1 MTSLASRAERTFH
14 PISEHPK
21 IMLLSGDIGGTKSI
35 LALYPTDGDPR
46 TPVIRQRFAS
56 RDFPSITRLLDAF
69 LAEHEA
75 QVEAACFAVA
85 GPVVAGKA
93 EATNLSWV
101 VTEQGMRARLGD
113 IPVRLVNDL
122 QATAYAIPSL
132 TPDDLHTLHPGEPE
146 PEGALAVIAPG
157 TGLGEAYL
165 VWDGGKYR
173 AYASE
178 GGHADFAPRNELEI
192 ALLRFLMRRMDHVS
206 YERVCS
212 GVGIPNL
219 YAFLKDSGYAPEPPW
234 LAQQLLQANDP
245 TPVIVTAAL
254 KKDPPCALCEATL
267 DQFVSILGAEAG
279 NLALKVLSTGGVYV
293 AGGIPPRILD
303 ALSHG
308 QFMKSFIRKGRFADR
323 LVRMPV
329 HVVLNPDTA
338 LIGAARYGFDLIR
351 K

>member
-1 MTSLASRAERTFH
+1 
-14 PISEHPK
+14 
-21 IMLLSGDIGGTKSI
+21 MLFSGDIGGTKSI

-46 TPVIRQRFAS
+46 TPVIRRRFAS

-69 LAEHEA
+69 LTEHEA
-75 QVEAACFAVA
+75 RVEAACFAVA

-101 VTEQGMRARLGD
+101 VSEQGLRARLGD

-165 VWDGGKYR
+165 VWDGEKYR

-192 ALLRFLMRRMDHVS
+192 ALLRFLMQRMDHVS

-212 GVGIPNL
+212 GMGIPNL
-219 YAFLKDSGYAPEPPW
+219 YTFLKESGYAPEPPW
-234 LAQQLLQANDP
+234 LAQQLLHADDP

-267 DQFVSILGAEAG
+267 DLFVSILGAEAG

-323 LVRMPV
+323 LVRVPV
-329 HVVLNPDTA
+329 HVVLNPNTA

>member
-1 MTSLASRAERTFH
+1 
-14 PISEHPK
+14 
-21 IMLLSGDIGGTKSI
+21 MLLTGDIGGTKSI
-35 LALYPTDGDPR
+35 LALYPNDGDARSPLVQAR
-46 TPVIRQRFAS
+46 YAS
-56 RDFPSITRLLDAF
+56 REFPSLTRLLDAF
-69 LAEHEA
+69 LAEHDA
-75 QVEAACFAVA
+75 VIDAACLAVA

-93 EATNLSWV
+93 EAMNLSWV
-101 VTEQGMRARLGD
+101 VTEQGLRARLGD

-122 QATAYAIPSL
+122 QATAYAIPAL
-132 TPDDLHTLHPGEPE
+132 TPDDLHTLHAGEAE
-146 PEGALAVIAPG
+146 ARGALAVIAPG

-165 VWDGGKYR
+165 VWDGEMYR

-178 GGHADFAPRNELEI
+178 GGHTDFAPRNELEI

-212 GVGIPNL
+212 GMGIPNL

-234 LAQQLLQANDP
+234 LAQQLLQAEDP

-254 KKDPPCALCEATL
+254 QHDPPCALCAAAL
-267 DQFVSILGAEAG
+267 DLFVAILGAEAG

-303 ALSHG
+303 VLRHG
-308 QFMKSFIRKGRFADR
+308 RFMQNFIRKGRFADR

-329 HVVLNPDTA
+329 HVVLNPNTA
-338 LIGAARYGFDLIR
+338 LIGAARYGFDLLR
-351 K
+351 G